1 MDENIFSKEYISH
14 LQKLAIVERV
24 YNVTPNPAN
33 KKMLTDLQ
41 SVTFTAEQRFTPEYM
56 REYRK
61 NKKESQNEAENE
73 IKHLLNSLH
82 IEEQFADG
90 KISFDKR
97 VELHERN
104 NQKFNKSYIK

>member
-14 LQKLAIVERV
+14 LRKLAIVERV
-24 YNVTPNPAN
+24 YKVTPNPAN

-41 SVTFTAEQRFTPEYM
+41 KVSFTAEQRFTPEYM
-56 REYRK
+56 QKYRES
-61 NKKESQNEAENE
+61 KKESKINAENE

-90 KISFDKR
+90 KISFNKR
-97 VELHERN
+97 VELHEKN
-104 NQKFNKSYIK
+104 NFKYNKFYYI